1 MPETTFTIGQ
11 LSNEFD
17 ITARSIRFYEDK
29 GLLCPVREGQK
40 RIYHKQDRT
49 RLKLILR
56 GKRIGLALD
65 EIAQIIDLYDPAATN
80 NDQQLLVLLNKI
92 KQRQAALNQQLQDI
106 YDLQEELSSAAQRC
120 QEALTDPTLKKEEA
134 HV

>member
-17 ITARSIRFYEDK
+17 ITPRSIRFYEDK
-29 GLLCPVREGQK
+29 GLLCPLREGQK
-40 RIYHKQDRT
+40 RNYNKQDRT

-56 GKRIGLALD
+56 GKRLGLTLD
-65 EIAQIIDLYDPAATN
+65 EISQIIGMYDSDATN

-92 KQRQAALNQQLQDI
+92 KQRQAALAQQLQDI
-106 YDLQEELSSAAQRC
+106 YDLQEELASVAQRC
-120 QEALTDPTLKKEEA
+120 QDALTDPTLKKEEA